1 MDNELKNKLDTLEQ
15 KIDRANKDLK
25 TIKNVFLWT
34 FILSL
39 AVIILPMIGMIFVIP
54 KFMSSIDISGYSQLL
69 GI

>member
-15 KIDRANKDLK
+15 KIDKANKDLK